1 MYDLSVV
8 IPCYNEEK
16 NLEAIVNQIKIIKKS
31 NSDINFEFILV
42 NDGSTDKTS
51 TLLFE
56 LNKEKNYL
64 FIDLKKNKGYVG
76 SICEG
81 LKKSSGEIISW
92 THSDLQCDIN
102 DIVTVYRKYKRKLLT
117 QKCIVKG
124 KRINR
129 KFFDIFFSNSMA
141 IIASIIFNKKF
152 NEINAQPKIFSKQL
166 LKNFLNPPSDFSL
179 DLYLLYISKLQL
191 YEIIEHPVEYKKR
204 IAGVS
209 KGGDSFLG
217 KIKLTLR
224 TLKYIFNLRFNY
236 NDNNYT
242 QSK

>member
-56 LNKEKNYL
+56 LNKDKNYL

-129 KFFDIFFSNSMA
+129 KFVDSFFSNSMA

>member
-56 LNKEKNYL
+56 LNKDKNYL
-64 FIDLKKNKGYVG
+64 FIDLKKNKGYGG

-129 KFFDIFFSNSMA
+129 KFVDSFFSNSMA